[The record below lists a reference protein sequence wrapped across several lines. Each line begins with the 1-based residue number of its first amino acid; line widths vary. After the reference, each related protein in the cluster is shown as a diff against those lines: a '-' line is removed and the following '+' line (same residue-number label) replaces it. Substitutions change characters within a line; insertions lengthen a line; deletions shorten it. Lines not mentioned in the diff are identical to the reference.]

1 MIVISQFDPDI
12 IDDISYGVMNEMSK
26 NSKKP
31 TDSAAN
37 GKDVSGI
44 EPLWGKA
51 LEDMYAAVVDEPLP
65 QSFLDLLDKLDG
77 QSPTGPRADD

>member
-1 MIVISQFDPDI
+1 MIVISQFDPN

-31 TDSAAN
+31 TDSVAN
-37 GKDVSGI
+37 GKDAAGI

-77 QSPTGPRADD
+77 QSSAGSRADD